1 MLFCQQ
7 QNSDCNE
14 FIIKYYILLL
24 QEQYIFV
31 YDALLEALKAGN
43 TAIPC
48 SEFQLRFDDL
58 CQVDPAKGKSK
69 LQEQFEVRVV
79 I

>member
-1 MLFCQQ
+1 M
-7 QNSDCNE
+7 
-14 FIIKYYILLL
+14 
-24 QEQYIFV
+24 

-69 LQEQFEVRVV
+69 LQEQFEVRFHYLEPKSYHHIKDWLSSMSAHVQRNSP
-79 I
+79 IC